1 MGIVQKRL
9 FQEGTDVTEGQAL
22 YEIDPATYQ
31 AALDSALD
39 SALGT
44 LARAEANVATARSKE
59 ERYKQLVTARAISK
73 QDYED
78 AVANQGSY
86 EADVV
91 SGRAAA
97 QTARINLGYTTVT
110 SPVALR

>member
-31 AALDSALD
+31 AALDSAL
-39 SALGT
+39 GT

-59 ERYKQLVTARAISK
+59 ERYKQ
-73 QDYED
+73 
-78 AVANQGSY
+78 
-86 EADVV
+86 
-91 SGRAAA
+91 
-97 QTARINLGYTTVT
+97 
-110 SPVALR
+110 P